1 MKIVV
6 SEAAAADLARL
17 HAFLADKT
25 AAAAAR
31 AVTALIAAVQ
41 SLDTF
46 PERGRPAGTPNVR
59 EDVDYWIPALARGA
73 KPRLLGRND
82 GHGCLALGIDSMKP
96 IGSSG

>member
-17 HAFLADKT
+17 HAFLAGKN

-59 EDVDYWIPALARGA
+59 ELIVPFGRSAYVLRYAHSLSDDEIVVFRIWHSREAR
-73 KPRLLGRND
+73 D
-82 GHGCLALGIDSMKP
+82 
-96 IGSSG
+96 

>member
-17 HAFLADKT
+17 HAFLAGKN

-46 PERGRPAGTPNVR
+46 PDAIHRLYLRKHSSNEF
-59 EDVDYWIPALARGA
+59 
-73 KPRLLGRND
+73 KPRPTRK
-82 GHGCLALGIDSMKP
+82 IRS
-96 IGSSG
+96 GSSAA